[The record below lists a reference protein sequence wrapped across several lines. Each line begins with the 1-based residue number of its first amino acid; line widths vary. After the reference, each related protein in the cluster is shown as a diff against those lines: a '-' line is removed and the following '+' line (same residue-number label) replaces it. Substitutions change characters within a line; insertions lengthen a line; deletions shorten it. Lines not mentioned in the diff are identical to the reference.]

1 MLVLYFLDFRHLKLI
16 NENGVGRQTK
26 RSMRLGK
33 GVSRKK
39 KTPKF
44 LSTQSEFV

>member
-26 RSMRLGK
+26 RSMRLSK

-39 KTPKF
+39 KI
-44 LSTQSEFV
+44 QSS